1 MQTFRDL
8 RRWTPNTKIY
18 YGWIILGVASL
29 GTFASTGSAQVTL
42 AGVQSF
48 ILAETGW
55 DRESLAIGV
64 TIGTW
69 TAGILTPL
77 VGYFADRKGP
87 RLFMPIAAI
96 IIGICFYFLAGAST
110 LWQFSAAYVI
120 ARGIGTPVLISVMPR
135 TVAVNFFYRWRNL
148 ALGLISMARP
158 FYGAINVQ
166 IISLLAIR
174 SSWRTGYRV
183 IGIYSVLLSIPLIL
197 FMRKAPEEI
206 GLLPDGVSADPIKT
220 SEKEGQRQI
229 SEEISWTSSEA
240 MKTKAL
246 WLIGIS
252 QFLIILTLGNVS
264 FQLVP
269 FLNYLG
275 LSLPLAALAWSLT
288 SVLDSFSHPFWGFM
302 SDKYSPRRLM
312 FVGLPSVIVATF
324 LFLLVNDIKLAFG
337 LVLLWGT
344 SSGGLEVLGGMLLAS
359 YYGRNSYGTIAGII
373 GPFQILGLGLGPT
386 LGAFMFKMT
395 NGYETLFLFSV
406 ASYIVATFLI
416 VLAKRPVKTAIGIEI
431 PQK

>member
-1 MQTFRDL
+1 
-8 RRWTPNTKIY
+8 
-18 YGWIILGVASL
+18 
-29 GTFASTGSAQVTL
+29 
-42 AGVQSF
+42 
-48 ILAETGW
+48 
-55 DRESLAIGV
+55 
-64 TIGTW
+64 
-69 TAGILTPL
+69 
-77 VGYFADRKGP
+77 
-87 RLFMPIAAI
+87 
-96 IIGICFYFLAGAST
+96 
-110 LWQFSAAYVI
+110 
-120 ARGIGTPVLISVMPR
+120 
-135 TVAVNFFYRWRNL
+135 
-148 ALGLISMARP
+148 MARP

-206 GLLPDGVSADPIKT
+206 GLLPDGVSADPTNT
-220 SEKEGQRQI
+220 SEKEGQAQI
-229 SEEISWTSSEA
+229 NEEISWTSSEA

-246 WLIGIS
+246 WLIGVS

-324 LFLLVNDIKLAFG
+324 LFLLVNDIKFAFG

-416 VLAKRPVKTAIGIEI
+416 VLAKRPVKTTIGI
-431 PQK
+431 KNY